1 MAEYNGSIELI
12 SGLIQKNN
20 ADFPLIEASAVAF
33 YEDGKEIRLPE
44 KIQSVGISQEEKNS
58 IIQSAVD
65 QAHTN
70 TTIASKIED
79 MDKNSADVTQLKVD
93 VQNIDNRLTVAE
105 KGDNDKL
112 RITYNEEV
120 STLFLHTGD
129 TVLEDSSNVISQT
142 TVKGG
147 GGGSSASYKLI
158 LQQDDVK
165 TASSIIKGKTAS
177 IKFTPMLTN
186 IEDGSVV
193 KNEKITLYLYVND
206 ALKGTYTQRSCE
218 ANSLDVTEFL
228 TTGFNVVKLTAS
240 YTEVIMDTGAAITSR
255 STKSWSFDVI
265 EMFLKSNFSD
275 ATVKE
280 VSAIGDKITY
290 TFTPYGN
297 LEKTIYFKLGETITT
312 MVTSDS
318 ERSKSIE
325 IAAPGHGAYPFE
337 VWCTGEIEGEIHP
350 SEHLY
355 YNIMFAV
362 AGDNT
367 PIVRMIADSE
377 KGQQY
382 STSVVRYTVYKADS
396 INNKITLAVNDVAS
410 SEATVDR
417 TEQFWYYKPVD
428 FGVKK
433 LSILYDGVEYN
444 SITIDI
450 EKFPYEITPITSNL
464 DLDFTPVG
472 RTNQDSDY
480 NVFKN
485 NVFDENGNEK
495 KLTWTLSDNF
505 DWVNGGWQVDNNG
518 DPFFCVKAGTTA
530 TINYNMFADPNIVLG
545 ADNAMGNGK
554 EFKLIFKTTNVASA
568 DTSFLK
574 CLALPTV
581 GLNEVG
587 LEMKVHHGYVKS
599 NNDILEIPYAEED
612 IVEFD
617 FNINPA
623 KVDNGVI
630 DTTGEIIPMIL
641 SYEDGAPFLPKTYT
655 STETSFTQN
664 NPVPITIGSTDCD
677 VHIYRMKCYSS
688 YLTNEDVLNNY
699 IADGRNGEEIS
710 NRFLRNQIYKNG
722 ALTPESLA
730 EARPDLK
737 IIKIKCPYF
746 TNDKNDFVG
755 NTSVE
760 MIHTNGDP
768 ALDNWTFSNGF
779 HSGQGTS
786 SNKYGDAGRNIDLLM
801 CFDGVYK
808 HKKILKL
815 YEGREDEYWA
825 IRSEFKSKD
834 GTINIK
840 DGTGKVGLK
849 RTSVPTSYFN
859 IKVNIASSENANNAL
874 LANRFDRFLP
884 YTSVGKKRD
893 PFVKNTMEFVNCVVF
908 LQEYDEDI
916 TKHREF
922 QDTDWHFYAIGNIG
936 DSKKTDQTRAYD
948 PDDHK
953 EFVVE
958 IMDNNMPN
966 AAFQTGFTDEE
977 NPLEIKYPIAREQWV
992 EGNEAYDALY
1002 ADKWNGKKS
1011 FEMRYE
1017 HPDTSDEQSEANI
1030 AKWNEFYEWVI
1041 MATDE
1046 EFKANLKN
1054 WVNLPAAYYY
1064 YLFTERYTM
1073 MDNRAKNSFWHWS
1086 KLYITQA
1093 EVNAAAAD
1101 LKSAQDELKAL
1112 QEATEPNE
1120 EAIAAAQILVNEK
1133 EALYNKTLRYTIDD
1147 AEAAIN
1153 EGYRFDWWDYDNDTS
1168 LGIDNSGTLRMP
1180 YGKEDIDTE
1189 IKEDGTENYYFNAG
1203 NSVFYRR
1210 LRYLFPDELRNAYNQ
1225 AEISQCFSAN
1235 NLINEFDSWQS
1246 EFPEALWIEDYERKY
1261 ARTYRNGTP
1270 DHLNKRYTGRK
1281 KYHRRQWERDQE
1293 GYMASKYRAAS
1304 TQSGVEDGKPVQ
1316 YQILMRCKTPSGVV
1330 VPPKYEMDLIPYGD
1344 MYLNV
1349 QFGPNYIETVRAK
1362 AGETYTIK
1370 SPFSDMTDNQVAVFS
1385 GKHIQSIG
1393 DISTFY
1399 PSEGTFSTGE
1409 KLKTLIV
1416 GNGTPGYANSYLT
1429 TLTTSAKNKMLE
1441 YLDIQNLTALKTVY
1455 LQIQNLKHF
1464 FAQGSGISEAVFAN
1478 NGLLEEAHLP
1488 ATISSIVANN
1498 LYYLNNLT
1506 FEGYNA
1512 LNKVVFNN
1520 CPNVDVLD
1528 IVNKA
1533 INLKIARL
1541 ININWELPNT
1551 DLLNRLL
1558 TCSGVQ
1564 ADGITAIPQ
1573 SVLTGYVHVPSIRQT
1588 ERDAYA
1594 EAWPEL
1600 TVEADGAITQ
1610 YVVTFNNYDG
1620 SYLGKVYVDE
1630 GSKCPDPIATGVF
1643 NTPTKPST
1651 AEFDYTFSGWDGID
1665 FNFVVTKH
1673 ITATAR
1679 YAETRRKYSVVWY
1692 NGNIE
1697 LQRTEVEY
1705 GQGAIYKGEIPVN
1718 PTNSQ
1723 GNKYYLFDKWDT
1735 LTSYITENTSVR
1747 PVWVSANPYEVA
1759 EKVVAGTAINDLEP
1773 VEIYALVNNPDF
1785 ISKSYMTE
1793 GDYVTLQLGNMPTYS
1808 DDPSEERVLAENYE
1822 FDGSKYLVF
1831 DDIQLFNEDKD
1842 FTIALDFTPG
1852 YILAGGGAHAY
1863 LSCGESSNTRGLFIS
1878 QDSLNTAT
1886 VNWTM
1891 NSGLSVNPS
1900 GHIPSEKKSYR
1911 EICVIRHKKGDNN
1924 LYVYRNNRYSLE
1936 PVQTTALLDAGN
1948 VTSNLYGQ
1956 NYPLVIGGVKL
1967 PNRFGNIPARGKI
1980 NYAKI
1985 WFKDLGDD
1993 ICKECCSW
2001 IYKKL
2006 TFDFCGKERYF
2017 TSNNEVTNAS
2027 FICQELLDEMNPI
2040 FYTTTPPVDR
2050 INDDSSDPSKPLTG
2064 GWGITDLRTWMNSK
2078 LLLGFPLH
2086 WRQIIKESVIKSM
2099 RGGKQSDAKD
2109 YGQDKVL
2116 AIRQSIRESNGYLY
2130 LPSLAE
2136 VNSTINASNEAPYW
2150 RNELTT
2156 NLNAAP
2162 YAIFGGNDD
2171 AGNSSRIKYLDGD
2184 LNRPSAWYLRS
2195 PYYATTTSS
2204 SMNPMLYWTAVSM
2217 QGIAKDDNRVYDP
2230 TIGDKVQLV
2239 ASASLGICPCF
2250 SI

>member
-12 SGLIQKNN
+12 SGLVQKNK

-79 MDKNSADVTQLKVD
+79 MDKNSADVTQLKAD
-93 VQNIDNRLTVAE
+93 VKVIGDRLTVAE

-228 TTGFNVVKLTAS
+228 TTGFNVIKLTAS

-280 VSAIGDKITY
+280 VSAVGDKITY

-297 LEKTIYFKLGETITT
+297 LEKTIYFKLGETTTT

-337 VWCTGEIEGEIHP
+337 VWCTGKVEGETHE
-350 SEHLY
+350 SDHLY

-367 PIVRMIADSE
+367 PIVRMVADSV

-396 INNKITLAVNDVAS
+396 INNKITLAVNDVPS

-444 SITIDI
+444 SVTVDI

-464 DLDFTPVG
+464 DLDFTSVG

-505 DWVNGGWQVDNNG
+505 DWVNGGWQVDENG
-518 DPFFCVKAGTTA
+518 DSFFCVKAGTTA

-568 DTSFLK
+568 DASFLK
-574 CLALPTV
+574 CLALPSV
-581 GLNEVG
+581 GSNEVG

-599 NNDILEIPYAEED
+599 NNDTLEIPYAEED

-623 KVDNGVI
+623 KAVNGVI
-630 DTTGEIIPMIL
+630 ETTGEIIPMVL
-641 SYEDGAPFLPKTYT
+641 SYEDGVPFLPKTYT

-710 NRFLRNQIYKNG
+710 NRFKRNQIYKNG

-746 TNDKNDFVG
+746 TNDKDDFVG
-755 NTSVE
+755 DTSVE

-808 HKKILKL
+808 HKKILKK

-908 LQEYDEDI
+908 LQEFDEDI
-916 TKHREF
+916 SKHREF
-922 QDTDWHFYAIGNIG
+922 QDTDWHFYAVGNIG

-977 NPLEIKYPIAREQWV
+977 NPLEIKYPITREQWV

-1002 ADKWNGKKS
+1002 ADKWDGKKS

-1017 HPDTSDEQSEANI
+1017 HPDASDEQSEANI

-1041 MATDE
+1041 MASDD
-1046 EFKANLKN
+1046 EFKSKLKN

-1093 EVNAAAAD
+1093 EVDATAEA
-1101 LKSAQDELKAL
+1101 LKGAQDALKAL
-1112 QEATEPNE
+1112 QDAEQPDE
-1120 EAIAAAQILVNEK
+1120 EAIAAAQSLVDEK
-1133 EALYNKTLRYTIDD
+1133 EALHNKALRYTIDD

-1210 LRYLFPDELRNAYNQ
+1210 LRKLFPDELRNAYNQ

-1235 NLINEFDSWQS
+1235 NLINEFDAWQA
-1246 EFPEALWIEDYERKY
+1246 EFPEAIWIEDYERKY

-1330 VPPKYEMDLIPYGD
+1330 VPPKYEMDLIPYSD

-1362 AGETYTIK
+1362 AGETYKIK

-1488 ATISSIVANN
+1488 ATISSVVANN

-1506 FEGYNA
+1506 FEGYDA
-1512 LNKVVFNN
+1512 LNKVVFSN
-1520 CPNVDVLD
+1520 CPNIDTLD
-1528 IVNKA
+1528 IVEKA
-1533 INLKIARL
+1533 KNLTIARL
-1541 ININWELPNT
+1541 TGIDWHLSDT
-1551 DLLNRLL
+1551 TVLNRLL
-1558 TCSGVQ
+1558 KCRGVQ
-1564 ADGITAIPQ
+1564 ADGITATNQ
-1573 SVLTGYVHVPSIRQT
+1573 SVLTGRVHVDIIRKAELEAYEAAWPDLKVEYTEEMPQYSIIFRNDNKVIYTMLRDESHVLTAEDDPVLNGTIPTPSIPNSEDGQFTYVYKEWQT
-1588 ERDAYA
+1588 VDGKPFVGTKITNTDITFDAIYETKVRTYTVNWFKDVNSNVILQTTDVEWGQSA
-1594 EAWPEL
+1594 EYDYGENNVNLPVKIPGANDNKFYLFEKWDKASTNVKDNLNIYPVWADSNPNLVDSIPTNQL
-1600 TVEADGAITQ
+1600 TAADIYGLKQVKDLSGTGKKFSTPGQ
-1610 YVVTFNNYDG
+1610 VLTLQMGYMPTFNNVEEDVLI
-1620 SYLGKVYVDE
+1620 S
-1630 GSKCPDPIATGVF
+1630 
-1643 NTPTKPST
+1643 ST
-1651 AEFDYTFSGWDGID
+1651 T
-1665 FNFVVTKH
+1665 T
-1673 ITATAR
+1673 
-1679 YAETRRKYSVVWY
+1679 
-1692 NGNIE
+1692 
-1697 LQRTEVEY
+1697 
-1705 GQGAIYKGEIPVN
+1705 
-1718 PTNSQ
+1718 
-1723 GNKYYLFDKWDT
+1723 
-1735 LTSYITENTSVR
+1735 
-1747 PVWVSANPYEVA
+1747 
-1759 EKVVAGTAINDLEP
+1759 
-1773 VEIYALVNNPDF
+1773 
-1785 ISKSYMTE
+1785 
-1793 GDYVTLQLGNMPTYS
+1793 
-1808 DDPSEERVLAENYE
+1808 
-1822 FDGSKYLVF
+1822 FDGSTQYKDTNYS
-1831 DDIQLFNEDKD
+1831 LFKD
-1842 FTIALDFTPG
+1842 NDSSFVLALDFEMGRDTTGTLVSCFFNNRNGFKVEP
-1852 YILAGGGAHAY
+1852 ASGA
-1863 LSCGESSNTRGLFIS
+1863 NTVPSVVYKNNSKRVNIGFI
-1878 QDSLNTAT
+1878 A
-1886 VNWTM
+1886 
-1891 NSGLSVNPS
+1891 PS
-1900 GHIPSEKKSYR
+1900 ADRTHR
-1911 EICVIRHKKGDNN
+1911 EICVIRKVKGDNR
-1924 LYVYRNNRYSLE
+1924 LYVYTNNRYSLDE
-1936 PVQTTALLDAGN
+1936 VQENVLFDTDTFASMDNKLCFGATLTSDGSHNNFAAG
-1948 VTSNLYGQ
+1948 T
-1956 NYPLVIGGVKL
+1956 IH
-1967 PNRFGNIPARGKI
+1967 
-1980 NYAKI
+1980 YAKL
-1985 WFKDLGDD
+1985 WLDD
-1993 ICKECCSW
+1993 IGVDECKKICSW
-2001 IYKKL
+2001 TYEKQEFEYVGKGLHFYENSDINCQA
-2006 TFDFCGKERYF
+2006 TFVAK
-2017 TSNNEVTNAS
+2017 N
-2027 FICQELLDEMNPI
+2027 LLDEIIEFNKFGQNEITLQGYGSSQLRQWLQKKPFLGASLLWQQVISKVQVPTLLGYNDMNESSFGELYAENGEAPSDYFYIPCAADLDSSFLTGSNTVYKNESTSGESYPI
-2040 FYTTTPPVDR
+2040 FAQNSDR
-2050 INDDSSDPSKPLTG
+2050 IKTL
-2064 GWGITDLRTWMNSK
+2064 
-2078 LLLGFPLH
+2078 
-2086 WRQIIKESVIKSM
+2086 
-2099 RGGKQSDAKD
+2099 
-2109 YGQDKVL
+2109 
-2116 AIRQSIRESNGYLY
+2116 
-2130 LPSLAE
+2130 
-2136 VNSTINASNEAPYW
+2136 
-2150 RNELTT
+2150 
-2156 NLNAAP
+2156 
-2162 YAIFGGNDD
+2162 
-2171 AGNSSRIKYLDGD
+2171 GNSGIQYSY
-2184 LNRPSAWYLRS
+2184 WTRS
-2195 PYYATTTSS
+2195 PYRSDNQMYGVVPNNRDASS
-2204 SMNPMLYWTAVSM
+2204 KPAGSLSNYY
-2217 QGIAKDDNRVYDP
+2217 R
-2230 TIGDKVQLV
+2230 
-2239 ASASLGICPCF
+2239 SAENGEQRFFHTYSTDYQRSTKQHGVLITF

>member
-12 SGLIQKNN
+12 SGLVQKNN

-129 TVLEDSSNVISQT
+129 AVLEDSSNVISQT

-228 TTGFNVVKLTAS
+228 TTGFNVIKLTAS
-240 YTEVIMDTGAAITSR
+240 YTEVIMDTGATITSR

-280 VSAIGDKITY
+280 VSAVGDKITY

-297 LEKTIYFKLGETITT
+297 LEKTIYFKLGETTTT

-337 VWCTGEIEGEIHP
+337 VWCTGKVEGETHE
-350 SEHLY
+350 SDHLY

-367 PIVRMIADSE
+367 PIVRMVADSA

-396 INNKITLAVNDVAS
+396 INNKITLAVNDVPS

-444 SITIDI
+444 SVTVDI

-505 DWVNGGWQVDNNG
+505 DWVNGGWQVDENG
-518 DPFFCVKAGTTA
+518 DSFFCVKAGTTA

-568 DTSFLK
+568 DASFLK
-574 CLALPTV
+574 CLALPSV
-581 GLNEVG
+581 GSNEVG

-599 NNDILEIPYAEED
+599 NNDTLEIPYAEED

-623 KVDNGVI
+623 KAVNGI
-630 DTTGEIIPMIL
+630 IETTSEIIPMVL

-664 NPVPITIGSTDCD
+664 NPVPITIGSKDCD

-730 EARPDLK
+730 AARPDLK

-746 TNDKNDFVG
+746 TSAKDEFVG
-755 NTSVE
+755 STSVE

-779 HSGQGTS
+779 HTAQGTS
-786 SNKYGDAGRNIDLLM
+786 SSKYGDAGFNIDLLM
-801 CFDGVYK
+801 CFDGIYK
-808 HKKILKL
+808 HKKILQKNF
-815 YEGREDEYWA
+815 EGREDEYWA

-977 NPLEIKYPIAREQWV
+977 NPLEIKYPITREQWV

-1002 ADKWNGKKS
+1002 ADKWDGKKS
-1011 FEMRYE
+1011 FEMRYK
-1017 HPDTSDEQSEANI
+1017 HPDASDEQSEANI

-1093 EVNAAAAD
+1093 EVDAAAAD

-1112 QEATEPNE
+1112 QEAAEPNE
-1120 EAIAAAQILVNEK
+1120 EAIAAAQILVDEK
-1133 EALYNKTLRYTIDD
+1133 EALYNKALRYTIND
-1147 AEAAIN
+1147 AEATIN

-1180 YGKEDIDTE
+1180 YGQEDMDTE
-1189 IKEDGTENYYFNAG
+1189 VKKDGTINYYFNAG

-1225 AEISQCFSAN
+1225 AETSQCFSAN

-1330 VPPKYEMDLIPYGD
+1330 VPPKYEMDLIPYSD

-1488 ATISSIVANN
+1488 ATISSVVANN

-1506 FEGYNA
+1506 FEGYDA
-1512 LNKVVFNN
+1512 LNKIVFSN
-1520 CPNVDVLD
+1520 CPNIDTLD
-1528 IVNKA
+1528 IVQKA
-1533 INLKIARL
+1533 KNLTIARL
-1541 ININWELPNT
+1541 TNVNWNLSET
-1551 DLLNRLL
+1551 DVLNRLL
-1558 TCSGVQ
+1558 KCKGVQ
-1564 ADGITAIPQ
+1564 EDGITATNQ
-1573 SVLTGYVHVPSIRQT
+1573 SVLTGIVHVDIARKA
-1588 ERDAYA
+1588 ELEAYA
-1594 EAWPEL
+1594 KAWPEL
-1600 TVEADGAITQ
+1600 TVIPGQEMPQ
-1610 YVVTFNNYDG
+1610 YSVIFKNNNETIYTM
-1620 SYLGKVYVDE
+1620 LVDE
-1630 GSKCPDPIATGVF
+1630 GTTLTAEHDPVLNGTIP
-1643 NTPTKPST
+1643 TPTIPDSADGQFTYIYKEWKTVNGQSFVGT
-1651 AEFDYTFSGWDGID
+1651 RITNADVTFHSQYETKVKTYTVKWFKDINS
-1665 FNFVVTKH
+1665 NTVLQT
-1673 ITATAR
+1673 
-1679 YAETRRKYSVVWY
+1679 SVVEWGQNAEY
-1692 NGNIE
+1692 DYGENNINLPVKIPGSNDNNFYLFE
-1697 LQRTEVEY
+1697 KWDKVSTNIKADLN
-1705 GQGAIYKGEIPVN
+1705 IYPVWASSN
-1718 PTNSQ
+1718 PNLIGPTPTNA
-1723 GNKYYLFDKWDT
+1723 
-1735 LTSYITENTSVR
+1735 LTAADIY
-1747 PVWVSANPYEVA
+1747 AL
-1759 EKVVAGTAINDLEP
+1759 KQINDLSGAGKKFSTPGQTLTLQMGYMPTFDNVPED
-1773 VEIYALVNNPDF
+1773 VLINTTTTFNGTSDYKDTNYALFAD
-1785 ISKSYMTE
+1785 
-1793 GDYVTLQLGNMPTYS
+1793 S
-1808 DDPSEERVLAENYE
+1808 DSSFVLAIDFEMGYDTTGTLAACYYANSNGFKIEPTNGKNTVPSIVYKNN
-1822 FDGSKYLVF
+1822 SKRV
-1831 DDIQLFNEDKD
+1831 DI
-1842 FTIALDFTPG
+1842 G
-1852 YILAGGGAHAY
+1852 YIAP
-1863 LSCGESSNTRGLFIS
+1863 
-1878 QDSLNTAT
+1878 TAERT
-1886 VNWTM
+1886 
-1891 NSGLSVNPS
+1891 
-1900 GHIPSEKKSYR
+1900 HR
-1911 EICVIRHKKGDNN
+1911 EICVIRKVKGDNR
-1924 LYVYRNNRYSLE
+1924 LYVYTNNRYSLE
-1936 PVQTTALLDAGN
+1936 EVKENILFDTDTFASVTTKLCFGATLASNGSHSNFAAG
-1948 VTSNLYGQ
+1948 T
-1956 NYPLVIGGVKL
+1956 IH
-1967 PNRFGNIPARGKI
+1967 
-1980 NYAKI
+1980 YAKL
-1985 WFKDLGDD
+1985 WLND
-1993 ICKECCSW
+1993 IGADECKKICSW
-2001 IYKKL
+2001 TYEQQEFDYVGQGLHFYEDSDISCQA
-2006 TFDFCGKERYF
+2006 TFVAK
-2017 TSNNEVTNAS
+2017 N
-2027 FICQELLDEMNPI
+2027 LLDEVIVFNN
-2040 FYTTTPPVDR
+2040 FNKNETTLQGYG
-2050 INDDSSDPSKPLTG
+2050 PSQIRQWLQKKPFLGTSLL
-2064 GWGITDLRTWMNSK
+2064 WQQVVSRVQIPT
-2078 LLLGFPLH
+2078 LLGYND
-2086 WRQIIKESVIKSM
+2086 IKPSSFGTLYSEN
-2099 RGGKQSDAKD
+2099 GKTPSD
-2109 YGQDKVL
+2109 YF
-2116 AIRQSIRESNGYLY
+2116 Y
-2130 LPSLAE
+2130 LPSAADLDTGYASSANYKNE
-2136 VNSTINASNEAPYW
+2136 TTTGQSYPIFAQNSDRVKT
-2150 RNELTT
+2150 L
-2156 NLNAAP
+2156 
-2162 YAIFGGNDD
+2162 
-2171 AGNSSRIKYLDGD
+2171 GNSNIQYSY
-2184 LNRPSAWYLRS
+2184 WTRS
-2195 PYYATTTSS
+2195 PYTSDDYLLGVIPANRS
-2204 SMNPMLYWTAVSM
+2204 SKPAGSIANNYQPENSSDYRYFRSYSM
-2217 QGIAKDDNRVYDP
+2217 SANLQSYQHGVLIA
-2230 TIGDKVQLV
+2230 
-2239 ASASLGICPCF
+2239 F